1 MEQDHFK
8 MLCFLLKGVLFLQ
21 LMYLINQHQN
31 RADASQSELFD
42 RIAKIEAKDLKQ
54 DQEISTLKT
63 TTVDDKKEINLL
75 RERVVHLEEFK
86 FKNLTTEKALERQKR
101 PVRLLPPRFF

>member
-1 MEQDHFK
+1 MSF
-8 MLCFLLKGVLFLQ
+8 
-21 LMYLINQHQN
+21 LINQHQN
-31 RADASQSELFD
+31 GAYACQSDLFD
-42 RIAKIEAKDLKQ
+42 RIAKMEATNLKQ

-63 TTVDDKKEINLL
+63 ATVDDKKEINLL

-86 FKNLTTEKALERQKR
+86 FKNLTTEKALERTKR